1 MRTRRTVGA
10 LCALFI
16 VALAASGSG
25 TRISNRGARTS
36 FWFWD
41 FDSSSYLDSSASRM
55 IVAYPSYLAGNDTT
69 GNGTALTWMD
79 DGSDAWYLDVAKD
92 EIWRVW
98 KYDTLSDAL
107 LIDSVYTPGGQVGDS
122 AIASVAAFMPGVIPP
137 WALAADS
144 AFALDSVR
152 VEALGAGWLFADSAV
167 VGYMEHTPRSNK
179 AYIDSLLPND
189 STSVYVSIT
198 SASILNGAIINE
210 DVNASAAIALSKLAT
225 TGTLQADVLEVD
237 TLKVEDDGYI
247 YKTAPFMADS
257 CLCVYDTLLISTV
270 TAEAHTVPMSC
281 AKVGDLFYTAWIDSD
296 ADGAILPP
304 YDDVAVGAAIA
315 YVNWAFYAHCATN
328 GIVSMTPASH
338 TDGYGAVE
346 IQDSVLVIC
355 DMMHV
360 GKR

>member
-225 TGTLQADVLEVD
+225 TGTLQADELEVD
-237 TLKVEDDGYI
+237 TLNVEDDEYI
-247 YKTAPFMADS
+247 YLGAPLKIPANMAVLDTFIHYS
-257 CLCVYDTLLISTV
+257 SNGAGTDCV
-270 TAEAHTVPMSC
+270 AHTIGFPG
-281 AKVGDLFYTAWIDSD
+281 ANAGDWFWWRFEPGIQ
-296 ADGAILPP
+296 PP
-304 YDDVAVGAAIA
+304 RFVAAGTEFSFAVR
-315 YVNWAFYAHCATN
+315 CTTN
-328 GIVSMTPASH
+328 
-338 TDGYGAVE
+338 
-346 IQDSVLVIC
+346 DSVTVCPLVGSASYPDYAAGDSIIAIIRFG
-355 DMMHV
+355 DWL
-360 GKR
+360 GD